1 MAASGSTRRSTRL
14 SAKRK
19 RKTKYETK
27 DWRWLLWDSDLAR
40 DKIHPEL
47 GAVWTAV
54 LKEACCVRAG
64 VHKDK
69 VERVRRKGDRG
80 PLRLWPQ
87 YEEPFPDMVV
97 TVPLLEW
104 CVRRK
109 YKPNGILQIINPA
122 GRAVRI
128 GVGAEQA
135 SVRQGEAVRECAC
148 SRARIEVILYTEA
161 LGLGWGTPPLQRF
174 RAHPPAPR

>member
-1 MAASGSTRRSTRL
+1 MAPRTRL
-14 SAKRK
+14 QAKRK
-19 RKTKYETK
+19 REAAIR

-40 DKIHPEL
+40 DKLHPEL
-47 GAVWTAV
+47 GAGWTAV
-54 LKEACCVRAG
+54 LKEACCVRKDKE
-64 VHKDK
+64 KDK
-69 VERVRRKGDRG
+69 VNRVREEGDSG
-80 PLRLWPQ
+80 PLRLWPKEK
-87 YEEPFPDMVV
+87 YGMRHDFEDMVV
-97 TVPLLEW
+97 RVPLLEW